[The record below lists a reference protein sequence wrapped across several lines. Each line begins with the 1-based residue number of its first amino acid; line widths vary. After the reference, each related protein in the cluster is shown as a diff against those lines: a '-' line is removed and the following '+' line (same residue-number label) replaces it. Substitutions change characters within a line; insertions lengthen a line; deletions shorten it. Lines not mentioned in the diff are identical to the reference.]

1 MTTQTKAKIMLSAL
15 VAGAGLPTA
24 LYFLTIDE
32 FVLYGWL
39 VLLLVLGILTWLWR
53 PWTWFGKG

>member
-15 VAGAGLPTA
+15 VAGLGLSTA
-24 LYFLTIDE
+24 FYFLALDE

-39 VLLLVLGILTWLWR
+39 MLLLVLGILTWLWK
-53 PWTWFGKG
+53 PWTWFRKG